1 MSVTILDGVVVVVV
15 LISALL
21 AMVRGFV
28 REVLSVASWVLAA
41 VAAFYF
47 YKPLL
52 PYVEPYIANK
62 NIAIIATAAAIFFI
76 ALIIVSY
83 LAMRISDFV
92 VDSRVGLLD
101 RTLGFVFGAARGVLL
116 VVIAFAF
123 LNWILSDR
131 QPDWVANAQ
140 TAPILKRLGDRL
152 VAALPEDIEKTIQER
167 LHGTTP
173 EEATPPVDAPAD
185 SPDAATTPP
194 AAIPQGTTDQ
204 QAPAY
209 GGKERQG
216 LDSLI
221 DNGDAPAEEP
231 AAPNGTTGGQAKP

>member
-62 NIAIIATAAAIFFI
+62 NIAIIVTAAAVFFI
-76 ALIIVSY
+76 ALLIVSY
-83 LAMRISDFV
+83 IAMRISDFV

-123 LNWILSDR
+123 LGWILSDR
-131 QPDWVANAQ
+131 QPDWVAKAQ

-167 LHGTTP
+167 LHGVTDET
-173 EEATPPVDAPAD
+173 APPVDAPAD
-185 SPDAATTPP
+185 SAPADSPDAPTPP
-194 AAIPQGTTDQ
+194 AAIPQGGADQ
-204 QAPAY
+204 QAPRY
-209 GGKERQG
+209 DGKERQG
-216 LDSLI
+216 LDALI
-221 DNGDAPAEEP
+221 GNDAATQG
-231 AAPNGTTGGQAKP
+231 ATGGQAKP